1 VKVNVYKNYVLTRRK
16 LWLLSLLGI
25 AIGAVG
31 VVIARILV
39 SAIALFTH
47 LFYFQKV
54 SIAEVE
60 LVHLTPNVWY
70 ILLPVIGGIIVGLMA
85 RYGSAAIR
93 GHGIPEVMEKI
104 LVGEGRIPR
113 RMIILKPLSAA
124 IAIGSG
130 GPFGAEGPIIAT
142 GASLGSWIGRH
153 THFGEYERKI
163 LIATGAA
170 AGMTAIF
177 GTPLSAVFICIELL
191 LFEFSAKSFVPVI
204 LAVSTAYSLRI
215 ATGHG
220 AVPFPIGAVEA
231 FTGWNT
237 VFYFV
242 AGALSGLLACV
253 ISKMVFHIEDAFE
266 KLPIHWMW
274 WPAIGGL
281 VVGIIGYIEPRSLG
295 VGYSNI
301 TSALQ
306 GQLLLIPAI
315 TLLIWKFVSW
325 SISLGSGTSGG
336 TLAPLLTFG
345 SSFGVIIG
353 ILGQQLFPEL
363 GISVEVTAL
372 VCMSSMFSGATRAV
386 LTSTVFALE
395 ATGAHFGIAPL
406 LLGNAAAYLASI
418 LLMKETIMTEKIA
431 RRGISVPNE
440 YFAKEK

>member
-1 VKVNVYKNYVLTRRK
+1 MYKNFVLTRRR
-16 LWLLSLLGI
+16 LWLLSSLGVI
-25 AIGAVG
+25 IGALG
-31 VVIARILV
+31 VVVAKILV
-39 SAIALFTH
+39 SSISFFTH

-60 LVHLTPNVWY
+60 LVHLTPNFWN
-70 ILLPVIGGIIVGLMA
+70 IFIPAIGGVLIGIMA
-85 RYGSAAIR
+85 RYGSSAIR

-113 RMIILKPLSAA
+113 RMIFLKPFSAA
-124 IAIGSG
+124 LAIGSG

-142 GASLGSWIGRH
+142 GSSLGSWIGRYFYF
-153 THFGEYERKI
+153 TEYDRKI

-177 GTPLSAVFICIELL
+177 GTPLSAIFICIELL

-220 AVPFPIGAVEA
+220 EVPFPMGSVET
-231 FTGWNT
+231 FTGWNA
-237 VFYFV
+237 VFYFF
-242 AGALSGLLACV
+242 AGALSGLLSCA
-253 ISKMVFHIEDAFE
+253 ISKLVFLIEDTFE

-281 VVGIIGYIEPRSLG
+281 VVGVVGFIEPRSLG

-301 TSALQ
+301 TNALQ
-306 GQLLLIPAI
+306 GHLLLIPAI

-325 SISLGSGTSGG
+325 SIALGSGTSGG

-353 ILGQQLFPEL
+353 ILGQTLFPDL
-363 GISVEVTAL
+363 GISIEVTAL

-395 ATGAHFGIAPL
+395 ATGAHFGVAPL

-418 LLMKETIMTEKIA
+418 MLMKETIMTEKIA

-440 YFAKEK
+440 YFAKET